1 MIASLDV
8 ITAPAALPVTPDE
21 LKSWLGIT
29 QTVTTHDVEIDAC
42 LIAARDWVERA
53 GKLTLIKTV
62 RRMTLDGFPEAT
74 STNERG
80 IIEFKRSPLI
90 AVDSIKYVDS
100 AGVQQTLEA
109 SKYQVDARSDPG
121 RVAPAWGESWPS
133 TRDQLA
139 TVELQYQ
146 CGFGTGRDDIPG
158 TLLSLVRFIASHWFS
173 NRETV
178 SVGTGTKEIEWH
190 TRRVLMLERNFEF

>member
-8 ITAPAALPVTPDE
+8 ITAPAEFPVTRDE
-21 LKSWLGIT
+21 MKSWLGIT
-29 QTVTTHDVEIDAC
+29 QTVTDHDVEIDLC
-42 LIAARDWVERA
+42 LTAARDWIEKA

-62 RRMTLDGFPEAT
+62 RRMTLDGFPDAT

-90 AVDSIKYVDS
+90 AVDSIKYIDT

-109 SKYQVDARSDPG
+109 SKYQADTRSDPG

-133 TRDQLA
+133 TRDQLG

-158 TLLSLVRFIASHWFS
+158 TLLGLMRFIASHWFS

-178 SVGTGTKEIEWH
+178 SVGTGTKEIEYQ
-190 TRRVLMLERNFEF
+190 TRRILMLERNIEW